1 MKRLFI
7 VSNEGLS
14 KQSSNGRTLLNL
26 LAGYSPNLLA
36 QFSIHGIP
44 DETVCDNYF
53 QISDNDALNIF
64 LHRKTKNKPKSETHN
79 TSAHKNPHRN
89 CRNMVLRDT
98 VWMSFKWWN
107 KDFDKFIEDFN
118 PEVVLL
124 QASDCPFMY
133 AIAIR
138 ISVERNIPLIMYN
151 SESYVL
157 KKRIYS
163 AAKLYSPWNYILL
176 KRLRRQYK
184 LFMKECSFCVYITE
198 YLEKAYQSAY
208 PHPNKS
214 ISLYTSYNS
223 LSAPQDI
230 CNEQFTISY
239 CGNLG
244 VGRFDCIKEFAETM
258 YKLDENSKLII
269 CGKFPSP
276 EQQGEICTN
285 PIVDYRGFV
294 TYEETQ
300 NIINNSNMIFH
311 CENADRLENLR
322 YAFSTKIADS
332 LASGKPF
339 LVYASHDYPFVQY
352 LEKHDAAHI
361 AGNQNELEFILNKCM
376 TDKTY
381 MNSKTKNALSL
392 AEKNHNI
399 NKNAQAFQNIINTVY
414 NSKGWLLI

>member
-26 LAGYSPNLLA
+26 LTGYPPALLA

-53 QISDNDALNIF
+53 QISDNDALDIF
-64 LHRKTKNKPKSETHN
+64 LHRKTKNKTKSKTQN
-79 TSAHKNPHRN
+79 TSVHKSPHRN
-89 CRNMVLRDT
+89 CRNMVLRDI
-98 VWMSFKWWN
+98 VWRSFKWWN
-107 KDFDKFIEDFN
+107 KDFDKFIEDFD

-133 AIAIR
+133 AIAIK
-138 ISVERNIPLIMYN
+138 ISKEQNIPLIMYN

-176 KRLRRQYK
+176 KRLRRQYSQ
-184 LFMKECSFCVYITE
+184 FMEECSFCVYITE
-198 YLEKAYQSAY
+198 YLEKAYQAVY
-208 PHPNKS
+208 HHPQKS

-223 LSAPQDI
+223 LNTPQDI
-230 CNEQFTISY
+230 QNEQFTISY

-244 VGRFDCIKEFAETM
+244 VGRSECIKEVSEIM
-258 YKLDENSKLII
+258 YKLDKNSNLII
-269 CGKFPSP
+269 CGKFPSV
-276 EQQGEICTN
+276 EQQEDICTN

-294 TYEETQ
+294 AYEETQ
-300 NIINNSNMIFH
+300 NIINSSTMVFH

-322 YAFSTKIADS
+322 YAFSTKIADL

-339 LVYASHDYPFVQY
+339 IVYASHEYPFVEY
-352 LEKHDAAHI
+352 LERNKAAHI
-361 AGNQNELEFILNKCM
+361 AGNQNELEAILSECM
-376 TDKTY
+376 TDKTF
-381 MNSKTKNALSL
+381 MNSKIENALLL
-392 AEKNHNI
+392 AESNHNI
-399 NKNAQAFQNIINTVY
+399 SKNAQAFHNIINAVVIAKVC
-414 NSKGWLLI
+414 S